1 MVEFGKDELRVTCE
15 YRYIGEDL
23 LVIVSNEN
31 PHIGGV
37 SLFCAQTDTI
47 HKPHHK
53 DHIISQKVSKKLGEA
68 LKRDVLVICG
78 IHIDDAT
85 NNQIDLVMQNVEK
98 CIQKLIKELG

>member
-1 MVEFGKDELRVTCE
+1 
-15 YRYIGEDL
+15 
-23 LVIVSNEN
+23 
-31 PHIGGV
+31 
-37 SLFCAQTDTI
+37 
-47 HKPHHK
+47 
-53 DHIISQKVSKKLGEA
+53 LGEA